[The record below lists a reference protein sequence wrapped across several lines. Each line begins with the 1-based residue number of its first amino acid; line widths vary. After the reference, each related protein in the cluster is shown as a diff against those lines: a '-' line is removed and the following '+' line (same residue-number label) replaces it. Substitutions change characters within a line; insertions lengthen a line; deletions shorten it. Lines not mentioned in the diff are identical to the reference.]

1 MERVPW
7 DVPKTACGEF
17 CGHLRG
23 LAITLCRMRL
33 HLLAVILLLGINP
46 ACVSPGGSA
55 PGRLTPDELL
65 RRADAAFDARRYS
78 QALESYRLAAAAAQ
92 AEDAPDIFVEG
103 AAQAAHVYLLK
114 GQPEEGKVWLENAVA
129 QSQDGDVRGRARILL
144 TQAAYQHH
152 AGETS
157 EALETCTKAHALSR
171 ASGQHIRAVQVA
183 HMAAVMSGG
192 EDQLRWCRRAIDDAT
207 RTDDA
212 LLLGALWRQ
221 LGWLLEERG
230 LHDQA
235 LESFIQCREVVSE
248 SGNSHEQMVAD
259 WQVGHGLRL
268 VGRITEARIMMEE
281 IVRRT
286 RARYRTQRGTNQAE
300 WLGQALRELG
310 ELDLAQGNP
319 ERGMQHLRDAREYF
333 VLAGAADLAP
343 ELLAQL
349 DRRLA
354 QARTLQGTG
363 R

>member
-1 MERVPW
+1 MR
-7 DVPKTACGEF
+7 A
-17 CGHLRG
+17 HLF
-23 LAITLCRMRL
+23 
-33 HLLAVILLLGINP
+33 AVVLLLGINP
-46 ACVSPGGSA
+46 ACVSSGGSA

-65 RRADAAFDARRYS
+65 RRADAAFDARRYA

-92 AEDAPDIFVEG
+92 AEDASEIFVEG
-103 AAQAAHVYLLK
+103 AAQAAHVHLLK
-114 GQPEEGKVWLENAVA
+114 GQAAEGEVWLENALA
-129 QSQDGDVRGRARILL
+129 QSQEHEVRGRARILL

-152 AGETS
+152 AGDTS
-157 EALETCTKAHALSR
+157 QALDTCTKAHALSR
-171 ASGQHIRAVQVA
+171 ASGQHVRAVQVA

-281 IVRRT
+281 IARRT
-286 RARYRTQRGTNQAE
+286 RAQYRTRRGTNQAE

-319 ERGMQHLRDAREYF
+319 ERGIQHLRDAREYF
-333 VLAGAADLAP
+333 VLAGASDLAP
-343 ELLAQL
+343 DLLAQV

-354 QARTLQGTG
+354 QARNLQ
-363 R
+363 RAVR

>member
-1 MERVPW
+1 MCPEDLLDRVLWASGARP
-7 DVPKTACGEF
+7 
-17 CGHLRG
+17 
-23 LAITLCRMRL
+23 ITLVSMRA
-33 HLLAVILLLGINP
+33 HLPAVFLLLGFSP
-46 ACVSPGGSA
+46 ACVSSGDPS
-55 PGRLTPDELL
+55 PGRLPPDELL
-65 RRADAAFDARRYS
+65 RRADAAFDARRYA

-92 AEDAPDIFVEG
+92 AADAPRIFVEG
-103 AAQAAHVYLLK
+103 AAQVAHVYLLK

-129 QSQDGDVRGRARILL
+129 RSQDEDVRGQARILL

-152 AGETS
+152 AGDTS
-157 EALETCTKAHALSR
+157 QALETCTRAHALSR
-171 ASGQHIRAVQVA
+171 ASGQHVRAVQVA
-183 HMAAVMSGG
+183 HMAAVMSRG

-235 LESFIQCREVVSE
+235 LESFFQCREVVSE
-248 SGNSHEQMVAD
+248 SGNAHEQMVAD

-268 VGRITEARIMMEE
+268 VGRLKEARTMMEE
-281 IVRRT
+281 IARRT
-286 RARYRTQRGTNQAE
+286 RARYRTQRGANQAE

-310 ELDLAQGNP
+310 ELDLAQGKTA
-319 ERGMQHLRDAREYF
+319 RGIQYLRDAREYL
-333 VLAGAADLAP
+333 VLAGASDLAP
-343 ELLAQL
+343 ELLVEV

-354 QARTLQGTG
+354 QAHALQGTA